1 VQSEEKTIEGVNFS
15 IHHAE
20 AKVSNSMCK
29 DKMHERY
36 ICGDSENFTVGLL
49 ICIMECGGYRPLCP
63 VRLSVPMR
71 NLGEPKFLNWQQTGV
86 KLT

>member
-49 ICIMECGGYRPLCP
+49 ICIM
-63 VRLSVPMR
+63 VWWVQAIVPSEAQCAYEEF
-71 NLGEPKFLNWQQTGV
+71 G
-86 KLT
+86 